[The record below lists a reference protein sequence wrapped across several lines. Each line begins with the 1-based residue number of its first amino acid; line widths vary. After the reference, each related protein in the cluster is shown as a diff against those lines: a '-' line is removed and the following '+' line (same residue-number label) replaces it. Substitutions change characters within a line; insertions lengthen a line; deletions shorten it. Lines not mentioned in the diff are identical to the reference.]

1 MKFYKNI
8 INKYKRYSICLVMSC
23 RDNGYYTIESGW
35 ILSKNQE
42 FRTTEMYKEVK
53 DMAIE
58 KFGFKTDDAIEG
70 IDL

>member
-1 MKFYKNI
+1 
-8 INKYKRYSICLVMSC
+8 MSC

-35 ILSKNQE
+35 ILSKNQQ
-42 FRTTEMYKEVK
+42 FRTTEMYEQVK

-58 KFGFKTDDAIEG
+58 KFSFKTDDAIEG